1 MKGNFLKYVLKRPH
15 VIYSILSEPKIK
27 YGMHYLSSDIH
38 NILVVLTSYS
48 RCRCRCRC
56 TCRWH
61 SGNSVF
67 FVCFFLTHS
76 NTSSPLY
83 PPLNPASCTSFL
95 LQVPLLDGHLSPRT
109 PTSATLWQPGLRIHI
124 SGSAAKQMKRVKVL
138 SFFSWSAF
146 FIIMFFFHCLF
157 ISFLCQCLHHL
168 VQRTEK
174 KAKYQK
180 LSKTQTEMEKKGTAK
195 WGPASYPETT
205 THAAPMWFTH
215 LVTLDTEK
223 QSVICYHTVATCCY
237 SRLFDNNKSEDD

>member
-1 MKGNFLKYVLKRPH
+1 MCWHHTAGAGASAH
-15 VIYSILSEPKIK
+15 A
-27 YGMHYLSSDIH
+27 GDI
-38 NILVVLTSYS
+38 VV
-48 RCRCRCRC
+48 
-56 TCRWH
+56 
-61 SGNSVF
+61 VVFFF
-67 FVCFFLTHS
+67 FVCFFTHG

-83 PPLNPASCTSFL
+83 PRLNPASCTSFL
-95 LQVPLLDGHLSPRT
+95 LQVPLLDGHLSPCV
-109 PTSATLWQPGLRIHI
+109 SISLVQP
-124 SGSAAKQMKRVKVL
+124 QMKWVKVL
-138 SFFSWSAF
+138 SFFLSWSSF

-168 VQRTEK
+168 VHRTEK

-205 THAAPMWFTH
+205 THAAPMWFTP

-237 SRLFDNNKSEDD
+237 SRLFDNNKSEDDYVDDEIPLERSLVSQHVSVISLWLRLNRAVIIQVVLCGRVHSRTCFQTCTGNLK